1 VHGTR
6 ATARRSIAR
15 SVRAAADGRAEGPG
29 AVVPARCETNSTK
42 RTISGPF
49 VDFVPVRGAAGVA
62 HTHCRA
68 TVQFNASAMAVS
80 APAAPAALSARG
92 IVKSFGGRLV
102 LDGLDLDLAAR
113 ARVGLI
119 GANGSGKSTLLKVL
133 AGADEPDAG
142 AVTLRRGAVVA
153 HLSQM
158 VIGDERTVRHTIR
171 DARPDVAALEQELTR
186 VEAQLGDP
194 KLADDLDRMA
204 KVLERHQRL
213 LERREA
219 LGADRVEGDAI
230 RHLRD
235 LGVADRD
242 LDRPTS
248 ALSGGQRKLV
258 ALAACLV
265 LAPDVLLLDEP
276 EAHLDVERRR
286 VVEELVRDFDGA
298 VLVVS
303 HDRYLL
309 DETVS
314 QIAELEHGRIRMW
327 PGNYSAYAVAREVE
341 LMRQQQQWVTQQK
354 EIARLEEA
362 IRRFKDWAHRVVDER
377 HIKQARNKQRQ
388 IDRMEKVERPVFE
401 RRKMALELR
410 SAARG
415 GDRVIELRGV
425 DFDPVLIDVD
435 LTIMRGE
442 RVGIVGPN
450 GAGKTVLARLLA
462 GDLQPIEGERWA
474 GPSIAV
480 DLLTQTAEELPRDK
494 TPIELVR
501 QAKPVSEGEAVGM
514 LVKFLFD
521 YEQLRR
527 PVASM
532 SGGERTRL
540 RCLLLMLSRANCL
553 VLDEPTNHLDIP
565 AVETLEAALEGYDG
579 TVIGVSHDRYFLDR
593 IADRIVEVRD
603 GEVRSYEGGFSAWEE
618 RARSLP

>member
-1 VHGTR
+1 
-6 ATARRSIAR
+6 
-15 SVRAAADGRAEGPG
+15 
-29 AVVPARCETNSTK
+29 
-42 RTISGPF
+42 
-49 VDFVPVRGAAGVA
+49 
-62 HTHCRA
+62 
-68 TVQFNASAMAVS
+68 MAVS
-80 APAAPAALSARG
+80 APAPTALSARG
-92 IVKSFGGRLV
+92 VVKSFGGRRI
-102 LDGLDLDLAAR
+102 LDGLDLELPAR

-119 GANGSGKSTLLKVL
+119 GANGSGKSTLLRLL
-133 AGADEPDAG
+133 ASSDEPDAG

-153 HLSQM
+153 HLSQL
-158 VIGDERTVRHTIR
+158 VSGDERSVRRTIH
-171 DARPDVAALEQELTR
+171 DARPDVAALEADLAKA
-186 VEAQLGDP
+186 EAQLADP
-194 KLADDLDRMA
+194 ALAADLNRIA
-204 KVLERHQRL
+204 RVLERQARL
-213 LERREA
+213 LEQGEA
-219 LGADRVEGDAI
+219 AGADRVEGDAI
-230 RHLRD
+230 PHLRD
-235 LGVADRD
+235 LGMSEGD
-242 LDRPTS
+242 LDRPT
-248 ALSGGQRKLV
+248 AHLSGGQRKLV

-265 LAPDVLLLDEP
+265 LGPGVLLLDEP

-341 LMRQQQQWVTQQK
+341 LIRRRQQYVTQQK
-354 EIARLEEA
+354 EIARLEDA

-377 HIKQARNKQRQ
+377 HIKRARNAQRR

-410 SAARG
+410 SAVRG
-415 GDRVIELRGV
+415 GDRVIELRGI
-425 DFDPVLIDVD
+425 DFDPVLIDVS

-462 GDLQPIEGERWA
+462 GDLAPTEGERWA
-474 GPSIAV
+474 GPSIVV
-480 DLLTQTAEELPRDK
+480 DFLTQTADELPADK
-494 TPIELVR
+494 TPIDLVR
-501 QAKPVSEGEAVGM
+501 AARPVGEGEAVSM

-527 PVASM
+527 PVGAM

-565 AVETLEAALEGYDG
+565 AVETLEAALEQYDG
-579 TVIGVSHDRYFLDR
+579 TVIAVSHDRYFLDR

-603 GEVRSYEGGFSAWEE
+603 GDVRAFDGGFSAWE
-618 RARSLP
+618 RARAPAPG